1 MAENL
6 EGSKQNGKES
16 KFSIFRP
23 RWFSTLQNYQFEIA
37 AVRSEI
43 AQIEK
48 GFELSSDKKGIL
60 AECKNLLEKIDSSF
74 GRWFPRELFVWQ
86 SLFLIRQYLLLIVPY
101 GQLLANWRT
110 MEKRLSQLEKEVAGR
125 WREKSFH
132 TAMAGRIEKNDEEN
146 DPSLRGELREIR
158 EFLDDRIVLEIWSSI
173 KLRRYSVVFLFAAIG
188 LGAMLISFV
197 GFSELSCAY
206 MDCIQSHSPI
216 AMTLAGSLGGFLSGL
231 LAARSTDAV
240 RTPVLANLTMVR
252 PVIGGIAGLFLYFIA
267 AVGVVEV
274 AHPALYGAAIAFGF
288 TERPFFKALQNVADV
303 AETRIGRIMH

>member
-125 WREKSFH
+125 WREKIFH

-158 EFLDDRIVLEIWSSI
+158 EFLDDRIVLEMVEYQASTIQCRILVCSDWSRRHAHLFRRF
-173 KLRRYSVVFLFAAIG
+173 LRIELCLYGLHPVALSDSNDPGRLAGRILEWAIG
-188 LGAMLISFV
+188 RTVDRCGADS
-197 GFSELSCAY
+197 GSCQF
-206 MDCIQSHSPI
+206 DDGTTGHRGHC
-216 AMTLAGSLGGFLSGL
+216 G
-231 LAARSTDAV
+231 V
-240 RTPVLANLTMVR
+240 
-252 PVIGGIAGLFLYFIA
+252 FLYFIA

-303 AETRIGRIMH
+303 AKTRIGRIMH